1 MPQAAKARTESFNEF
16 VTRRK
21 RASDAYVNGDPDPV
35 DKIATHVSPATF
47 FGPSGD
53 YVEGADKVNAVNK
66 KGAES
71 FAPGGENHF
80 DILQTDSDDR
90 IGFLAGIQRT
100 TVTMKG
106 KEKPVSMNLRIT
118 ELFVRQ
124 EGEWKL
130 VHRHADPL
138 KSETKHDKNE

>member
-1 MPQAAKARTESFNEF
+1 MQQASKLHIESFKEF
-16 VTRRK
+16 MMRRK
-21 RASDAYVNGDPDPV
+21 RASDAYANGDPGPV
-35 DKIATHVSPATF
+35 DDIATHVSPATF

-71 FAPGGENHF
+71 FEPGGENHL
-80 DILQTDSDDR
+80 DILQTDASDH
-90 IGFLAGIQRT
+90 IGFWAGIQRS
-100 TVTMKG
+100 TVRMKG
-106 KEKPVSMNLRIT
+106 KEKPVTINLRVT
-118 ELFVRQ
+118 EVFLRQ

-138 KSETKHDKNE
+138 KENAH